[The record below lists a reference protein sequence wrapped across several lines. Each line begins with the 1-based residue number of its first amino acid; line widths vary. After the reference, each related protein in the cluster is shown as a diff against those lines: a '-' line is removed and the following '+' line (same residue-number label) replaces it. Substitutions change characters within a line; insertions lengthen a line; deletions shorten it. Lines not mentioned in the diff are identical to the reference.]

1 LATRS
6 QAALNQ
12 AAGMTYCTGGE
23 GCAIVW
29 AVAEAIHTRSSSSDR
44 RVALLGKGGF
54 GEVELIVRRE
64 GRFQR
69 LYARKRLLPAHQQD
83 VELRSMFFEEA
94 RLAGMIRHPNVV
106 SVLDVGAAINKA
118 PSCCWTTSTGSR
130 PRRSSKT
137 PGPKQ
142 EPIPLQVCLRIAM
155 QVADGLHAA
164 HELTDHQGR
173 SLGLVHRD
181 VSPANILVG
190 YDGVARVSDFG
201 VARALGRSTHTA
213 TGFLKGKFG
222 YMSPEQ
228 LRFEEPDR
236 RSDLFALGVVLF
248 ELISARR
255 LYANQEGMDGARRA
269 LNEPPP
275 DLADHRDDV
284 PEALVQLLFAML
296 AKQPVH
302 RPETAKWVSNR
313 LEAISAALAAEEG
326 RIDVAE
332 YLEQEFGAERQQ
344 QQAELSTL
352 LAAPPTPEPEASRP
366 RMTWPIWLT
375 AVGGRPRVGLLRL
388 AGAEFT
394 RARGGARE
402 HRGRVDDRSRTRRTF
417 TRRSQ
422 RADAAQQRGPRT
434 QNHPQEKTHPSQQE
448 PAHQRSADVGL
459 VKAPLLLL
467 LLSAPPA
474 IAGEDEALARRWFDE
489 GRHALSTGRFAE
501 ARDLFR
507 QSLEKVPKVGSAF
520 NLAVALRGTGESM
533 AAVAVLDRLLAK
545 ELGPLQK
552 AQREEAE
559 ALRRQTQA
567 EIGVVLLRD
576 PSPPNLNLKL
586 DGIEV
591 TPDPSGAILVDAGSH
606 RIEASAPGHQPQR
619 SPGGGGAGWSSRG
632 GAAAGSDPATHHRD
646 LDRRG

>member
-1 LATRS
+1 
-6 QAALNQ
+6 
-12 AAGMTYCTGGE
+12 
-23 GCAIVW
+23 
-29 AVAEAIHTRSSSSDR
+29 VAEAIHTRSGSSDR

-106 SVLDVGAAINKA
+106 SVLDVGADQQGPFLLLDYVDGVSAQKIIENARAKA
-118 PSCCWTTSTGSR
+118 
-130 PRRSSKT
+130 
-137 PGPKQ
+137 

-344 QQAELSTL
+344 QQAALSTL
-352 LAAPPTPEPEASRP
+352 LAAPPTPEVEASRLG
-366 RMTWPIWLT
+366 RNWPF
-375 AVGGRPRVGLLRL
+375 G
-388 AGAEFT
+388 
-394 RARGGARE
+394 
-402 HRGRVDDRSRTRRTF
+402 
-417 TRRSQ
+417 
-422 RADAAQQRGPRT
+422 
-434 QNHPQEKTHPSQQE
+434 
-448 PAHQRSADVGL
+448 
-459 VKAPLLLL
+459 
-467 LLSAPPA
+467 
-474 IAGEDEALARRWFDE
+474 
-489 GRHALSTGRFAE
+489 
-501 ARDLFR
+501 
-507 QSLEKVPKVGSAF
+507 
-520 NLAVALRGTGESM
+520 
-533 AAVAVLDRLLAK
+533 
-545 ELGPLQK
+545 
-552 AQREEAE
+552 
-559 ALRRQTQA
+559 
-567 EIGVVLLRD
+567 
-576 PSPPNLNLKL
+576 
-586 DGIEV
+586 
-591 TPDPSGAILVDAGSH
+591 
-606 RIEASAPGHQPQR
+606 
-619 SPGGGGAGWSSRG
+619 
-632 GAAAGSDPATHHRD
+632 
-646 LDRRG
+646 